1 MGPGGLTHGNP
12 IPEAHAP
19 NPFVYL
25 GYTNGTEES
34 SWDASSCRGVRV
46 CACRMIGHIGLW
58 RALNSLQYRLHGPRG
73 NWNWQ
78 AWQLLELLY
87 CKCSTL
93 LQDLQARLT
102 ILFFSQRCLCKVAA
116 AHRVP
121 QNPIC
126 SKSLLRA
133 ALLFTS
139 PIRPIINW
147 KIAKV
152 SRRMFDE
159 STLPGMVLGHSRH
172 RGLGQN
178 SEDLNKQCNRQTFTY
193 ESITS
198 PCQTLKTHVL
208 ISSISRSHDSHMF
221 LQTDAQLLKL
231 NLWLL
236 GRPTVFCV
244 RPRGPESKGWGVN
257 WTWGASPQL

>member
-1 MGPGGLTHGNP
+1 MGPDCLTHGNP

-25 GYTNGTEES
+25 GCYTNGTEES

-58 RALNSLQYRLHGPRG
+58 RALNSLQYRLHRPRG

-102 ILFFSQRCLCKVAA
+102 ILFFPQRRLCKVAA

-133 ALLFTS
+133 ALFFTS
-139 PIRPIINW
+139 PIINW
-147 KIAKV
+147 KMSKDFWCINLAWDGSWPFKAPRTW
-152 SRRMFDE
+152 S
-159 STLPGMVLGHSRH
+159 
-172 RGLGQN
+172 
-178 SEDLNKQCNRQTFTY
+178 
-193 ESITS
+193 
-198 PCQTLKTHVL
+198 
-208 ISSISRSHDSHMF
+208 
-221 LQTDAQLLKL
+221 KL
-231 NLWLL
+231 
-236 GRPTVFCV
+236 
-244 RPRGPESKGWGVN
+244 RGPQQAMQPADVHIRIHHLPLSNPQNTCAHIKHIKIPWLAYALTNRCTAAEIESMIVGKIHSILCTSKGSRV
-257 WTWGASPQL
+257 